1 MAWIAIDAGTSVIK
15 AVAYMD
21 NGREAAVARRPAEVL
36 HSRANFSEQEMESVW
51 NAVVETVRTVA
62 SQLEENIRG
71 IVSTAQGDGCWLV
84 DKHGKPIGNAIL
96 WNDGRAAEIVGRW
109 HEDGKVEQ
117 SFHKTGSVT
126 YPGLPNAI
134 FAWLEKEEPERL
146 RRACWSLT
154 CNGWLHARLTGRFVA
169 DLSDASNPFSDVV
182 REEYSPEVL
191 DIYEAGEYTALLPP
205 VVKGHD
211 TNAPLTE
218 TAAKEL
224 GLQAGM
230 PVVIAPYDIVSTAY
244 GSGAA
249 LNGQAC
255 VILGTTICAEVI
267 TESLNVS
274 SAPSG
279 TTIALSDGMFLR
291 ALPTLTGCEALDWA
305 ASLLQIKGLVAL
317 GELAAQSEA
326 GSGGIYFLPYLST
339 AGERSPFLD
348 PAAKGSF
355 HGLSLLTTRSQMARA
370 VYEGLSFVIHECLE
384 TAARGELKEVRVCG
398 GGACSDLWCQM
409 IADVIGITV
418 IRSADSEA
426 GARGAYLFA
435 LAVTGE
441 TKSVTEDVSRFARE
455 ATTFQ
460 PSLQAHCFYTGRFTT
475 FRRLRDLATE
485 QWHLLEGRR

>member
-15 AVAYMD
+15 AVAFMD
-21 NGREAAVARRPAEVL
+21 DGREAAVARRQAAVL
-36 HSRANFSEQEMESVW
+36 HSRADFSEQEMENVW
-51 NAVVETVRTVA
+51 NAVAEAVRAVA
-62 SQLEENIRG
+62 SQLGENVRG

-84 DKHGKPIGNAIL
+84 DKHGKPTGNAIL

-109 HEDGKVEQ
+109 HEDGRVER
-117 SFHKTGSVT
+117 SFRKTCSVT

-134 FAWLEKEEPERL
+134 FAWLEKEEPEKL
-146 RRACWSLT
+146 HHACWSLT

-169 DLSDASNPFSDVV
+169 DLSDASNPFSDVI
-182 REEYSPEVL
+182 RGEYSPEVL
-191 DIYEAGEYTALLPP
+191 DIYGAGKYAALLPP
-205 VVKGHD
+205 VVKRHD

-218 TAAKEL
+218 AAAEEL
-224 GLQAGM
+224 SLQAGI

-274 SAPSG
+274 NAPSG
-279 TTIALSDGMFLR
+279 TTIALGDGMYLR
-291 ALPTLTGCEALDWA
+291 AMPTLTGCEALDWTA
-305 ASLLQIKGLVAL
+305 ALLQVEGLVAL
-317 GELAAQSEA
+317 GEFAAQAEA
-326 GSGGIYFLPYLST
+326 GSGGVYFLPYLST

-348 PAAKGSF
+348 PAARGSF
-355 HGLSLLTTRSQMARA
+355 HGISLLTTRSQIARA
-370 VYEGLSFVIHECLE
+370 VYEGLSFVIRECLE
-384 TAARGELKEVRVCG
+384 TAVQGKLKEVRVCG

-409 IADVIGITV
+409 IADVTGITV

-426 GARGAYLFA
+426 GARGAYLCA
-435 LAVTGE
+435 LSVTGE
-441 TKSVTEDVSRFARE
+441 IESIAEGISRFARA

-460 PSLQAHCFYTGRFTT
+460 PSLQAHRFYTERFMM
-475 FRRLRDLATE
+475 FCRLRDLAAK
-485 QWHLLEGRR
+485 QWHLLEGAR